1 MTLKSLSLKSSG
13 RHWAFG
19 GIAKVSLFFV
29 FKKNPRVMTLL
40 LLRSCIMWLLTFQKF
55 SQATRQSFNWVWKA
69 KKTGP
74 SRLTVSRMIIARS
87 WFLNAWRTTA
97 RQSVCVFF
105 LNAPQTLLKMFSFF
119 YLADLMEDAHF
130 LLMWNGLFLEQQA
143 RVVDIFYLSRTYESE
158 SLHMKRWSS

>member
-1 MTLKSLSLKSSG
+1 
-13 RHWAFG
+13 
-19 GIAKVSLFFV
+19 
-29 FKKNPRVMTLL
+29 MTLL

-87 WFLNAWRTTA
+87 WFLNTWRTTA

-105 LNAPQTLLKMFSFF
+105 KCTPNTFENVFLFF

-130 LLMWNGLFLEQQA
+130 LLMWNGLFFRAAGA
-143 RVVDIFYLSRTYESE
+143 RSRYFLSE
-158 SLHMKRWSS
+158 SNIREWKLTHEEVKLLGLLPRTTTVTLENVESPSSSSLA